1 MENKTCQT
9 CNNLLIE
16 DFEFCP
22 YCGSPISKKALELE
36 NTKLVNSQLVML
48 ANLIRNIED
57 PKSLYVIDK
66 YIKKLSKRD

>member
-9 CNNLLIE
+9 CNNLISE
-16 DFEFCP
+16 EFEFCP

-57 PKSLYVIDK
+57 SKSLYVIDK
-66 YIKKLSKRD
+66 YIKMLSKKD